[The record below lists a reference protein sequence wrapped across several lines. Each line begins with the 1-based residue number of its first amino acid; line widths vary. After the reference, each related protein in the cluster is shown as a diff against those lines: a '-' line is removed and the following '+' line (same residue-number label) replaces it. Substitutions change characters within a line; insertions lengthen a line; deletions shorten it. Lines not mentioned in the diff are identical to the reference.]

1 MPPFWLTG
9 KGAYFFLYN
18 RKLRSCYIEKL
29 RRDVHSRDVVRATR
43 RRRRILQNRI
53 LSCRKYCVMSKNEKL
68 NALYEKFSVLSSTP

>member
-1 MPPFWLTG
+1 MKKPSGQDRTVSEWNYV
-9 KGAYFFLYN
+9 A
-18 RKLRSCYIEKL
+18 
-29 RRDVHSRDVVRATR
+29 RATR

>member
-1 MPPFWLTG
+1 MKKFSGQDCTALEWNYV
-9 KGAYFFLYN
+9 A
-18 RKLRSCYIEKL
+18 
-29 RRDVHSRDVVRATR
+29 RATR

>member
-1 MPPFWLTG
+1 MKKPSGQDRTASEWNYV
-9 KGAYFFLYN
+9 A
-18 RKLRSCYIEKL
+18 
-29 RRDVHSRDVVRATR
+29 RATR